1 MRAFTSSG
9 LRQMRAHLSRFLALV
24 LICAVGVTMAV
35 GLKAAC
41 DDLRASADSYFDA
54 QHLFDLQIRSTLGLT
69 SQDVDALAK
78 LKGVKLARG
87 SWSEVATT
95 KIDGAQERV
104 NLFALLGSSTQDKN
118 SLNVPLVLE
127 GKLPKNAS
135 EIAITERFAQEADLS
150 IGDTCSF
157 EPQTDTTT
165 NASLSVF
172 SARSY
177 RVVGIVLNPA
187 DVSAPGGSM
196 SWRSSSEPSYAAYL
210 SPAAVRNKDIFT
222 TCYLQVSD
230 ADAQLCYSDA
240 YNSLISAVR
249 TRVQDLAPDREEQ
262 RTSELRDALKATLDQ
277 AKQAA
282 AFGMATPAQV
292 AQAQSALDTLE
303 PATWYLTERSS
314 LSSYASID
322 SDASSIESLGAIL
335 PVVFLAVA
343 ILVSLTSITRM
354 VEEERSLAG
363 LWKALGYGRAR
374 IMWRYV
380 SFALLASVCGCCL
393 GWALGYLGLPALI
406 FSIFSTMYTLPD
418 LQFGIQPLIAAAS
431 FALFATSI
439 CGAALITCARELKEA
454 PAQLMR
460 PKAPKAGARI
470 LLERVPLIWHHLSF
484 LAKVCAR
491 NLMRYKQRFFMTVVG
506 IAGCCALLVMG
517 FGIADT
523 VHSLSARQYGS
534 EASAATAQT
543 TAKAA
548 TTPIINYDLLIAATN
563 ADQLQTASDA
573 LSKKTTVSSQLKVH
587 IEPITV
593 GAHESA
599 TLIVAQ
605 DPAELAHYLTL
616 RTPEDSAAAAQP
628 LSSKSVLLSINAANI
643 THTTTGQPLDLT
655 LTTGSTAEAA
665 PTHIMVS
672 YLGNYLVM
680 GADAA
685 RETFDKTLE
694 PNALLVHLADKN
706 QGIRVADSLTEEPS
720 IANVVATQQLK
731 KDFSRSFKLINSVV
745 YVVIALAAALSL
757 TVVYTLSV
765 TNVAERERELATIKV
780 LGFRPRE
787 VRRYINRET
796 LVLTGFGVV
805 AGLPL
810 GWLLTR
816 SLAYLLQL
824 PGMYFDAVVA
834 PGTYAIAAALTFG
847 FTLVVIL
854 FTNHLVAKI
863 DMVGALKSTE

>member
-41 DDLRASADSYFDA
+41 DDLRATADSYFDA
-54 QHLFDLQIRSTLGLT
+54 QHLFDLEVRSTLGLT
-69 SQDVDALAK
+69 SQDVEAISK
-78 LKGVKLARG
+78 LKGVELAQG
-87 SWSEVATT
+87 SWNEVATST
-95 KIDGAQERV
+95 IDGAQERV
-104 NLFALLGSSTQDKN
+104 NLFALIGTSTQSAT

-127 GKLPKNAS
+127 GALPTSAN
-135 EIAITERFAQEADLS
+135 EVAITQRFAQEAKLS
-150 IGDTCSF
+150 VGDTCAF
-157 EPQTDTTT
+157 NPQDTPGAPAPPKDAL
-165 NASLSVF
+165 NVF
-172 SARSY
+172 AARSY

-187 DVSAPGGSM
+187 DVSAPGGAM
-196 SWRSSSEPSYAAYL
+196 GWRSSSEPSYAAYL
-210 SPAAVRNKDIFT
+210 APASVRNKDIYT
-222 TCYLQVSD
+222 SCYLQVSD
-230 ADAQLCYSDA
+230 AAAALCYSGS
-240 YNSLISAVR
+240 YQNLISNAR
-249 TRVQDLAPDREEQ
+249 TRVQDLAPSREEQ
-262 RTSELRDALKATLDQ
+262 RTSELQSTAQSALDQ

-282 AFGMATPAQV
+282 AFGMATQQEVAR
-292 AQAQSALDTLE
+292 AQAALDSIE
-303 PATWYLTERSS
+303 PATWYVTERSS

-374 IMWRYV
+374 IVWRYL
-380 SFALLASVCGCCL
+380 SFALLASICGCAL
-393 GWALGYLGLPALI
+393 GWLLGYLGLPALI
-406 FSIFSTMYTLPD
+406 FSIFSTMYTLPE
-418 LQFGIQPLIAAAS
+418 LQFFIQPATAVAS
-431 FALFATSI
+431 FVIFATSI
-439 CGAALITCARELKEA
+439 CGAALLTCMRELKEA

-470 LLERVPLIWHHLSF
+470 LLERIPFIWRHLSF

-523 VHSLSARQYGS
+523 VRSLSERQYGTQS
-534 EASAATAQT
+534 TNATDPAN
-543 TAKAA
+543 A
-548 TTPIINYDLLIAATN
+548 PIINYDLLIAATGT
-563 ADQLQTASDA
+563 DQLQAASDA
-573 LSKKTTVSSQLKVH
+573 LSKKATVSSQLKVH
-587 IEPITV
+587 IEPVCV
-593 GAHESA
+593 GEHESA
-599 TLIVAQ
+599 TLIVAKDLSQ
-605 DPAELAHYLTL
+605 LADFLTL
-616 RTPEDSAAAAQP
+616 RTPALAPANATNSN
-628 LSSKSVLLSINAANI
+628 SVLLSINAAQI
-643 THTTTGQPLDLT
+643 THATPGSKTPLMLSTGGT
-655 LTTGSTAEAA
+655 KSAE
-665 PTHIMVS
+665 PTQIIVS
-672 YLGNYLVM
+672 YLGNYVVM
-680 GADAA
+680 GQQAA
-685 RETFDKTLE
+685 EDTFGQALE

-706 QGIRVADSLTEEPS
+706 QAIRVADELTQEPS
-720 IANVVATQQLK
+720 IANVVATEQLRQ
-731 KDFSRSFKLINSVV
+731 DFSHSFKLINSVV

-796 LVLTGFGVV
+796 LVFTALGVMC
-805 AGLPL
+805 GLPL
-810 GWLLTR
+810 GWALTR
-816 SLAYLLQL
+816 SLTHLLQL

-834 PGTYAIAAALTFG
+834 PTTYVLAAALTFV
-847 FTLVVIL
+847 FTIVVLL